1 MRTPSSPR
9 CTRRAAFGTMKG
21 MRSRTVAATVV
32 VVVLVALT
40 GCTRQ
45 QTAFDG
51 VARAACETK
60 VGPAIVAWWRD
71 EYGMTP
77 WKVVDTRST
86 GVEQGPAGQSGTASA
101 SVTGESSVQRE
112 ERGTVTEPV
121 AWSCS
126 AQTSADDP
134 STVTATIQEVTL
146 RSRGRS

>member
-1 MRTPSSPR
+1 
-9 CTRRAAFGTMKG
+9 
-21 MRSRTVAATVV
+21 MRSWTVAATAV

-60 VGPAIVAWWRD
+60 VVPTIVAWWRD

-86 GVEQGPAGQSGTASA
+86 GVEQGAGGPSGAASA

-112 ERGTVTEPV
+112 ERGTATERV

-126 AQTSADDP
+126 VQTSADDP
-134 STVTATIQEVTL
+134 STVTATIQEITL
-146 RSRGRS
+146 R

>member
-1 MRTPSSPR
+1 
-9 CTRRAAFGTMKG
+9 MKG

-86 GVEQGPAGQSGTASA
+86 GVEKSPAGQSGTASA

>member
-1 MRTPSSPR
+1 MRT
-9 CTRRAAFGTMKG
+9 
-21 MRSRTVAATVV
+21 RTVAATAV

-45 QTAFDG
+45 QTSFDG

-86 GVEQGPAGQSGTASA
+86 GVEQGEGAPGGVASA

-112 ERGTVTEPV
+112 EHGATTKPV
-121 AWSCS
+121 EWSC
-126 AQTSADDP
+126 AVQTSAEDP
-134 STVTATIQEVTL
+134 STVSVAIREITL
-146 RSRGRS
+146 R

>member
-1 MRTPSSPR
+1 MRT
-9 CTRRAAFGTMKG
+9 
-21 MRSRTVAATVV
+21 RTVAATAV

-45 QTAFDG
+45 QTSFDG

-86 GVEQGPAGQSGTASA
+86 GVEQGEGGPSGAASV

-112 ERGTVTEPV
+112 EHGATTKPV
-121 AWSCS
+121 EWSCS
-126 AQTSADDP
+126 VQTSADDP
-134 STVTATIQEVTL
+134 SAVSLTIREITL
-146 RSRGRS
+146 RPRGRS

>member
-1 MRTPSSPR
+1 
-9 CTRRAAFGTMKG
+9 
-21 MRSRTVAATVV
+21 MRSRTVAATAV

-40 GCTRQ
+40 GCTGQ
-45 QTAFDG
+45 QTSFDG
-51 VARAACETK
+51 VARAACEKK

-86 GVEQGPAGQSGTASA
+86 GVEQGQGGPSGAAVA

-112 ERGTVTEPV
+112 EQGTVTEV
-121 AWSCS
+121 IEWSCS

-134 STVTATIQEVTL
+134 ASVSATIREITL
-146 RSRGRS
+146 R